1 MRLPGLLFVVGLLP
15 AMLWGA
21 ADAEAAV
28 SIDKGC
34 GNCGRVTGTVTEA
47 GNGLAIANAS
57 VSVFTTQGGPPV
69 QVFLS
74 NASGIYDSGLS
85 LPADTYRLVISAPQF
100 VPEMYNDLPCPQG
113 SCNPE
118 LAAPVAIAA
127 GSTTLAD
134 VVLLRGGSIGGTV
147 LGPGAAPIAS
157 AGLMAT
163 SMTAPLQYFATSQ
176 PDGSYV
182 FDSIMAA
189 GDYTVRVVGGNGLI
203 DEEWPDAPC
212 PAASCDGPVG
222 TPITVAAGAQVTSI
236 DFNLAL
242 GGRIA
247 GFVTR
252 ASDNAFLQGVPVVIG
267 NADGS
272 VEFFTQSEPDG
283 SFTPATGLPPGDWY
297 AMVLPSAGL
306 LGELWMNIPCGGCEL
321 ANGTPI
327 PISGT
332 ETAHLFFSL
341 NEGATIA
348 GTIDD
353 AITGLPLAG
362 IQVAVYDPGFAAVV
376 ASAVTEPDGSY
387 VTSSFNAANVS
398 VTAQGGP
405 YLRSAYGVDCQPLCQ
420 VSDGTPIAT
429 VSGEQ
434 VSGIDISLSR
444 AASLAGRVTT
454 ALGAPLVNANINA
467 FVLDGQSVYN
477 GFTDANGDWQ
487 LVNLEPGDYIVI
499 AYPESDYLITA
510 WPDRACVFE
519 CYYEELDTVA
529 LAVGAEVTGVDL
541 VASLGGRVG
550 GTVTDAQSAALLGN
564 VEVTFETT
572 ITQTG
577 EQAVS
582 LADGTY
588 VSDPLPAGSY
598 YVYAHSNQG
607 YIDEG
612 HDNVPC
618 VFGCDSAD
626 LTVVQVTAGAVTD
639 IDFALQRGGR
649 LGGRITDAGTGNA
662 LVGSRPS
669 GYVIDPQGAI
679 VAIARADVAG
689 NWISPGLPAG
699 NYYARS
705 RNLLGF
711 IDEIFD
717 NQTCYWC
724 DVNPGSVIAV
734 TAGNDVTDI
743 DFALLPG
750 ARLSGR
756 VTVDDTGLGATEFTI
771 GLYDATG
778 DFVTSSINV
787 DATGNWITNQGLPP
801 GTYYL
806 ATASFGRYR
815 DEALGGLPC
824 PDDCDVTIGTPVVV
838 AATAI
843 TGLDFVLS
851 NLPIFV
857 SGFEGD
863 AP

>member
-1 MRLPGLLFVVGLLP
+1 MRLLGLLLVVGLLP
-15 AMLWGA
+15 GMVAA
-21 ADAEAAV
+21 ADADAPAG
-28 SIDKGC
+28 IDKGC
-34 GNCGRVTGTVTEA
+34 GSCGRVTGAVTEA
-47 GNGLAIANAS
+47 GSGLPIDGAS
-57 VSVFTTQGGPPV
+57 VAVFTTEGGPPL

-74 NASGIYDSGLS
+74 NASGIYDSGLM

-113 SCNPE
+113 TCNPE
-118 LAAPVAIAA
+118 QATPITINA

-134 VVLLRGGSIGGTV
+134 VALLRGGSIAGTV
-147 LGPGAAPIAS
+147 LGPGAAPIAN
-157 AGLMAT
+157 AGLLAT
-163 SMTAPLQYFATSQ
+163 SMTAPLQYFASSQ

-212 PAASCDGPVG
+212 PAATCDGPVG
-222 TPITVAAGAQVTSI
+222 TPITLAAGAQVTAI
-236 DFNLAL
+236 DFDLAP

-247 GFVTR
+247 GIVTR
-252 ASDNAFLQGVPVVIG
+252 ASDNMPIPNIPVIIG
-267 NADGS
+267 NADGT
-272 VEFFTQSEPDG
+272 VEFFAQADANG
-283 SFTPATGLPPGDWY
+283 SFAPSNGLPPGEWY
-297 AMVLPSAGL
+297 AMVHPTPDL
-306 LGELWMNIPCGGCEL
+306 LGELWSNIPCGACEL
-321 ANGTPI
+321 ADGTPI
-327 PISGT
+327 TIVGT
-332 ETAHLFFSL
+332 ETANLFFSL

-353 AITGLPLAG
+353 ANSGLPLVG
-362 IQVAVYDPGFAAVV
+362 IQVLVYDPGFAAVV

-387 VTSSFNAANVS
+387 VTSPFTAGNVYVS
-398 VTAQGGP
+398 AQGGP
-405 YLRSAYGVDCQPLCQ
+405 YLRNAYGATDCQPQCQ
-420 VSDGTPIAT
+420 VFDGTPIAAA
-429 VSGEQ
+429 SGDQ
-434 VSGIDISLSR
+434 LTGIDISLSR

-467 FVLDGQSVYN
+467 FVLDGPTVYN

-487 LVNLEPGDYIVI
+487 LTNVEPGDYIVI
-499 AYPESDYLITA
+499 VYPEGDYLATA
-510 WPDRACVFE
+510 WPDRPCVFD
-519 CYYEELDTVA
+519 CFYEELDSVA
-529 LAVGAEVTGVDL
+529 LADGAEVTDIDI
-541 VASLGGRVG
+541 VATRGGRIG
-550 GTVTDAQSAALLGN
+550 GTTTDAQSAALLAN
-564 VEVTFETT
+564 VEVTFETVL
-572 ITQTG
+572 TQSG
-577 EQAVS
+577 VQVVS
-582 LADGTY
+582 QVDGTY
-588 VSDPLPAGSY
+588 LSDALPVGSY
-598 YVYAHSNQG
+598 YVYAHSDTG
-607 YIDEG
+607 YIDEA
-612 HDNVPC
+612 HDNAQC
-618 VFGCDSAD
+618 VFGCDPAD
-626 LTVVQVTAGAVTD
+626 LTAVQVTAGAVTD

-649 LGGRITDAGTGNA
+649 LSGRITDAGTGSA

-669 GYVIDPQGAI
+669 GYVLDPQGAI
-679 VAIARADVAG
+679 VAIGRADAAG

-705 RNLLGF
+705 RNGLGF

-724 DVNPGSVIAV
+724 DDNPGTVIAV
-734 TAGNDVTDI
+734 SAGNDVDDI

-756 VTVDDTGLGATEFTI
+756 VTVDDSGLGAVEFTI
-771 GLYDATG
+771 GIYDATG

-787 DATGNWITNQGLPP
+787 DDAGNWITNQGLPP

-815 DEALGGLPC
+815 DEALGGAPC

-857 SGFEGD
+857 SGFEGA